1 MLLVALGVLSGRNSR
16 VRGHFRAKRPRSD
29 HSPAA
34 LAPCAEC
41 GVNGREEG
49 AIVRGGVVKANN
61 RTITRQNFY
70 AELSSGM
77 SEPRPGG
84 VVAMGRSLLEFDDPL
99 WCELVRTLGVSY
111 VDRRLVS
118 E

>member
-1 MLLVALGVLSGRNSR
+1 MLLIALGMLSERNLR
-16 VRGHFRAKRPRSD
+16 VKGHFRAKRPRSD
-29 HSPAA
+29 YSPVA

-49 AIVRGGVVKANN
+49 AIVRGGVAKANT
-61 RTITRQNFY
+61 RRITRQSFY

-99 WCELVRTLGVSY
+99 WYELVRT
-111 VDRRLVS
+111 
-118 E
+118 

>member
-1 MLLVALGVLSGRNSR
+1 MKANSR
-16 VRGHFRAKRPRSD
+16 R
-29 HSPAA
+29 
-34 LAPCAEC
+34 
-41 GVNGREEG
+41 
-49 AIVRGGVVKANN
+49 
-61 RTITRQNFY
+61 ITRQGFY

-99 WCELVRTLGVSY
+99 WSELVRTLGVLR